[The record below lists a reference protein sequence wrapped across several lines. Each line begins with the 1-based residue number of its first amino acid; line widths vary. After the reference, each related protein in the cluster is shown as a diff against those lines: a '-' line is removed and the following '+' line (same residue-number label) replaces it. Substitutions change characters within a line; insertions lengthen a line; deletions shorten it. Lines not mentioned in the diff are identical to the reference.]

1 MSQSDKNI
9 NSDVENFQLEV
20 PLTAFNMDSNRSTLN
35 TKPAR
40 YNKQVAELC
49 SAVEEL
55 DRHDDFSAL
64 RISEDMYRKGV
75 AGRYGI
81 EFDPAVHK
89 GGKVIQPHQ
98 RKAAQDFLKRLRGF
112 GMLADVVGSGKTFE
126 ACVVLSELAVRGV
139 VKSMLIVAPEQVY
152 DSWKETLENFFG

>member
-1 MSQSDKNI
+1 MSQNKKVDNANI
-9 NSDVENFQLEV
+9 EEFELKV
-20 PLTAFNMDSNRSTLN
+20 PATAFNMDSNRSSLN
-35 TKPAR
+35 TRPAR
-40 YNKQVAELC
+40 YNREVAELS

-64 RISEDMYRKGV
+64 KIGADKYRKSGSG
-75 AGRYGI
+75 AYGI
-81 EFDPAVHK
+81 EFDNAVHK
-89 GGKVIQPHQ
+89 GGQVIQPHQ

-139 VKSMLIVAPEQVY
+139 VKSMLIVV
-152 DSWKETLENFFG
+152 